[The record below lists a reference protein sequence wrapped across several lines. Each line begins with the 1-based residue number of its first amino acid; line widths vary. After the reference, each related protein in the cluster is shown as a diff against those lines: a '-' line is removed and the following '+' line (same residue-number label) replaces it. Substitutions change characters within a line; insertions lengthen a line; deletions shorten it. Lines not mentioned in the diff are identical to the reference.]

1 MQPFPYDLD
10 VRLGPCGYCGRGV
23 IDGYGVIYDKK
34 TAIILDIV
42 QLVGDILR

>member
-1 MQPFPYDLD
+1 
-10 VRLGPCGYCGRGV
+10 V

-42 QLVGDILR
+42 QLASDILR